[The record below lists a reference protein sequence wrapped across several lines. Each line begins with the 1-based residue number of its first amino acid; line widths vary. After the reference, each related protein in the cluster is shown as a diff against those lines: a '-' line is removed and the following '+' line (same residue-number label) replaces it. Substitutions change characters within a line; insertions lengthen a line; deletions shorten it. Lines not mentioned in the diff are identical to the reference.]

1 MHLLYPIP
9 DSLPPVTC
17 LTVTMTLMRTFLYI
31 LILLSLIP
39 ALLLG
44 YQRVQYEQ
52 NYKTLAVLIDFN
64 DLEGQSSRTGI
75 DVKTLLE
82 RYRKAGA
89 SGVAVYEEDVQARI
103 KRGDVLYRDGSSLR
117 TQFITD
123 TRIKPNWNYYTALTP
138 GALDDLPDRY
148 TLPWEKLE
156 LENQIW
162 YGWPVQINGLPAG
175 PNIAEI
181 ADSKAQG
188 LTVVYRPFQDSTV
201 KNPIIGFANADY
213 FAFYGT
219 QVTGSESP
227 QRLEQVKAALGGRKI
242 AFIEGVEQ
250 EGLISLLKDQ
260 PTVRLFALN
269 PQWQARLT
277 PEEVAGK
284 FVLAA
289 RERSHRLLYMRPY
302 PNPEA
307 TEVMLRETRAGLAR
321 AGMIIGNP
329 GALEYRPIETLRY
342 LSLLGPLAGL
352 ALLCSL
358 YPLRSLAWT
367 VGLLVLAGV
376 AYIGG
381 FDLFGCSAL
390 LAGVTFPALGLVMR
404 RSHPLDWLLA
414 TALTLVGVAFLTALG
429 TNLPEV
435 LGLEPFRGV
444 SLVLFLPIV
453 LFALSLIPNQ
463 DIRKTA
469 HSIYSYPIRLGD
481 ILLIGAVL
489 GAAALIFLRRG
500 NTTGAGASSI
510 ETKIRDQLQDTL
522 IRPRFKEL
530 IGHPLAIIGL
540 WGGFPPYL
548 SALLLL
554 GGVFGQAS
562 LMDTFA
568 HYHTPLLISLQRAI
582 NGVLLG
588 GVIGFLLIPVL
599 MRLLGWFGSGR
610 SSRTTPVPVSGAEGR
625 KWRGGD

>member
-1 MHLLYPIP
+1 
-9 DSLPPVTC
+9 
-17 LTVTMTLMRTFLYI
+17 MRTFLYI

-39 ALLLG
+39 AALLG
-44 YQRVQYEQ
+44 YQRIQYEQ
-52 NYKTLAVLIDFN
+52 NYKTLAVLMDFN
-64 DLEGQSSRTGI
+64 DLEIQASRTGLEANA
-75 DVKTLLE
+75 LLE
-82 RYRKAGA
+82 RYVKAGV

-117 TQFITD
+117 TQFVED
-123 TRIKPNWNYYTALTP
+123 TRIKPNWNYYSALKP
-138 GALDDLPDRY
+138 GSLDDLPDRY
-148 TLPWEKLE
+148 ALRWEKLE
-156 LENQIW
+156 IQGRVW

-175 PNIAEI
+175 PNTAEI
-181 ADSKAQG
+181 ADFKARG
-188 LTVVYRPFQDSTV
+188 LTVVYRPFQDATV
-201 KNPIIGFANADY
+201 KNPTSGFADVDY

-227 QRLEQVKAALGGRKI
+227 ERLAQVKAALGQRKL
-242 AFIEGVEQ
+242 AFIESVEQ
-250 EGLISLLKDQ
+250 EGLIELLKDQ

-269 PQWQARLT
+269 PQWQERLK

-302 PNPEA
+302 PSPEQ
-307 TEVMLRETRAGLAR
+307 TETMLRETRAGLAR
-321 AGMIIGNP
+321 AGLTIGNP
-329 GALEYRPIETLRY
+329 GALEYRPIEALRY
-342 LSLLGPLAGL
+342 LCLLGPLAGL
-352 ALLCSL
+352 LLLCSL

-367 VGLLVLAGV
+367 TGLLILAGV

-390 LAGVTFPALGLVMR
+390 LSGVTFPALGLVMR

-453 LFALSLIPNQ
+453 LFALSLVPNQ

-469 HSIYSYPIRLGD
+469 QSIYSYPIRLGD
-481 ILLIGAVL
+481 ILLIGVVL

-510 ETKIRDQLQDTL
+510 ETRIRDGLQDTV

-530 IGHPLAIIGL
+530 FGHPLAVIGL

-548 SALLLL
+548 NALLLM

-599 MRLLGWFGSGR
+599 VRLLKWFGTGR
-610 SSRTTPVPVSGAEGR
+610 SSAPTMTVSALGAEGR